1 MSNANPSERIPSA
14 AATKLY
20 VADPHSPGVEE
31 NTGGGHISS
40 STFRRSALSPVQG
53 SATLSGSSNS
63 PAGGQTMNIRS
74 LIAQKEKELHE
85 INDYRVSTLEEELR
99 RREKA
104 EVTVRAKFGKLKE
117 DFMYNLKLI
126 EDRDAELDRYE
137 ANFDSLK
144 GVIRSK
150 DNDLNELRT
159 ELADTGVPGRVVY
172 GVRAYRVVL
181 RRRGCIDCHTWKVVY
196 GVLRKRG
203 RITGCGVPR

>member
-99 RREKA
+99 RREKVQVA
-104 EVTVRAKFGKLKE
+104 PGEQLRCYLLLCFFE
-117 DFMYNLKLI
+117 DPVPAFVL
-126 EDRDAELDRYE
+126 E
-137 ANFDSLK
+137 
-144 GVIRSK
+144 GV
-150 DNDLNELRT
+150 
-159 ELADTGVPGRVVY
+159 
-172 GVRAYRVVL
+172 
-181 RRRGCIDCHTWKVVY
+181 
-196 GVLRKRG
+196 
-203 RITGCGVPR
+203 